1 MAFYV
6 FKNWIKYCLNI
17 MVEVRFIKS
26 VLLDSLFKLKRNTK
40 SKNSKVK
47 FKNFKKC
54 RTKNRTNIRINIDLR
69 KFI

>member
-1 MAFYV
+1 MAFYI

-54 RTKNRTNIRINIDLR
+54 RAKIEQI
-69 KFI
+69 FV

>member
-6 FKNWIKYCLNI
+6 FLNWIKYCLNI

-47 FKNFKKC
+47 LNKLKKC
-54 RTKNRTNIRINIDLR
+54 RTKIEQI
-69 KFI
+69 FV

>member
-54 RTKNRTNIRINIDLR
+54 RTKIEQIFVQILT
-69 KFI
+69 